1 MDALKEKVD
10 FSVLE
15 SFLAAAWPK
24 AFEIVKIIVV
34 ALLIWF
40 IGKKLIKLVLKVTK
54 RALEKGKVDEG
65 VQSFLMSLI
74 RILLYGV
81 LLVVLVSTIGI
92 NTTSIITLLG
102 SAGVAIG
109 LALQG
114 SLSNFAGGVLILI
127 LKPFKIGD
135 YIVAKGL
142 EGTVVGI
149 DIFYTKLLT
158 VDNRLVVLPNGSLSN
173 SDLVNVSHEE
183 TRRVDLVAS
192 VDYGSDIKK
201 VKAILFDIGSNLE
214 YSFEDEA
221 HPVQVYV
228 NSYEASSIDLGLR
241 FWVKA
246 EDYWTAKW
254 EATEQ
259 IKEKFDAAGIS
270 IPFNQLDVMIKNK

>member
-1 MDALKEKVD
+1 MMDWT
-10 FSVLE
+10 VLE
-15 SFLAAAWPK
+15 SFLDAAWPK

-40 IGKKLIKLVLKVTK
+40 IGKKVIKLILKVTK
-54 RALEKGKVDEG
+54 HALEKGKVDDG
-65 VQSFLMSLI
+65 VQSFLMSLV
-74 RILLYGV
+74 RILLHGV
-81 LLVVLVSTIGI
+81 LLVVLVGTIGI

-142 EGTVVGI
+142 EGTVTGI

-158 VDNRLVVLPNGSLSN
+158 TDNRLVVLPNGSLSN
-173 SDLVNVSHEE
+173 SDLVNVSHEP
-183 TRRVDLVAS
+183 TRRVDLLAS
-192 VDYGSDIKK
+192 VDYGSDIRK
-201 VKAILFDIGSNLE
+201 VKTILFDIGSDLE

-228 NSYEASSIDLGLR
+228 NSYEASSIDVGLR
-241 FWVKA
+241 FCVKA

-259 IKEKFDAAGIS
+259 IKEKFDAAGSS

>member
-1 MDALKEKVD
+1 MSFDISTIIAFFTAVWPTV
-10 FSVLE
+10 FSIIKL
-15 SFLAAAWPK
+15 
-24 AFEIVKIIVV
+24 IVI

-40 IGKKLIKLVLKVTK
+40 IGKRVIGLILKVTK
-54 RALEKGKVDEG
+54 HALEKGKIDEG
-65 VQSFLMSLI
+65 VQSFLMSLV
-74 RILLYGV
+74 RIALYAI
-81 LLVVLVSTIGI
+81 LIVVLVGTVGI
-92 NTTSIITLLG
+92 ETSSIAAVFA

-142 EGTVVGI
+142 EGTVTSI

-158 VDNRLVVLPNGSLSN
+158 TDNRLVVLPNGSLSN
-173 SDLVNVSHEE
+173 SDLVNVSHEP
-183 TRRVDLVAS
+183 TRRVDLTAS
-192 VDYGSDIKK
+192 VDYSSDIKK
-201 VKAILFDIGSNLE
+201 VKTILFDIGSNLE
-214 YSFEDEA
+214 YSFEDET

-259 IKEKFDAAGIS
+259 MKAKFDAAGIS

>member
-1 MDALKEKVD
+1 MDT
-10 FSVLE
+10 SVLI
-15 SFLAAAWPK
+15 SFWEAAWPTVF
-24 AFEIVKIIVV
+24 AIVKTIVV
-34 ALLIWF
+34 ILLIWF
-40 IGKKLIKLVLKVTK
+40 VGKKLIGLALKITK
-54 RALEKGKVDEG
+54 HALEKGKVDDG
-65 VQSFLMSLI
+65 VQSFLMSLL

-81 LLVVLVSTIGI
+81 LLVVLVSTVGI

-142 EGTVVGI
+142 EGTVTGI

-158 VDNRLVVLPNGSLSN
+158 TDNRLVVLPNGSLSN
-173 SDLVNVSHEE
+173 SDLVNVSHEP

-192 VDYGSDIKK
+192 VDYGSDIKN

-214 YSFEDEA
+214 YSFEDET

-228 NSYEASSIDLGLR
+228 DTYGDSAINLGLR

>member
-1 MDALKEKVD
+1 MD

-40 IGKKLIKLVLKVTK
+40 IGKKLIKLALKVTK
-54 RALEKGKVDEG
+54 RALEKGKVDDG

-81 LLVVLVSTIGI
+81 LLVVLVSTVGI

-142 EGTVVGI
+142 EGTVTGI

-158 VDNRLVVLPNGSLSN
+158 TDNRLVVLPNGSLSN
-173 SDLVNVSHEE
+173 SDLVNVSHEP

-201 VKAILFDIGSNLE
+201 VKTILFDIGSNLE

-259 IKEKFDAAGIS
+259 IKNKFDAAGIS

>member
-1 MDALKEKVD
+1 MDA
-10 FSVLE
+10 SVLRTFWE
-15 SFLAAAWPK
+15 AAWPTVF
-24 AFEIVKIIVV
+24 AIVKTIVV
-34 ALLIWF
+34 ILLIWF
-40 IGKKLIKLVLKVTK
+40 VGKKLIGLALKITK

-74 RILLYGV
+74 RILLYAV
-81 LLVVLVSTIGI
+81 LIVVLVSTVGI

-114 SLSNFAGGVLILI
+114 SLSNLAGGVLILI

-142 EGTVVGI
+142 EGTVTGI

-158 VDNRLVVLPNGSLSN
+158 TDNRLVVLPNGSLSN
-173 SDLVNVSHEE
+173 SDLVNVSHEP

-192 VDYGSDIKK
+192 VDYGSDIKN
-201 VKAILFDIGSNLE
+201 VKSILFDIGNNLE
-214 YSFEDEA
+214 YSFEDEG

-228 NSYEASSIDLGLR
+228 DTYGDSAINLGLR

-246 EDYWTAKW
+246 EDYWSAKW